1 MLTDLRDSLRPALV
15 LLILFTLL
23 LGLAYPF
30 ALTGLAG
37 LLLPT
42 QAGGSLVTQNGKV
55 IGSAL
60 IGQDFAAPGYFHP
73 RPSAAGKGYD
83 ASASSGSN
91 LAPGSKDLADRIGKS
106 VADLRADGVNAPVP
120 GDLVTASGS
129 GLDPDISPDA
139 ARLQIIRVAIARG
152 MSEAEV
158 TALVDANVTEPLLG
172 ILGEPRVN
180 VLALNRA
187 LDMHQNGARQ
197 DGARHPAGTSAI
209 PAR

>member
-1 MLTDLRDSLRPALV
+1 MLTDLRDALRPALV

-37 LLLPT
+37 LLLPA
-42 QAGGSLVTQNGKV
+42 QAGGSLVTENGKV

-60 IGQDFAAPGYFHP
+60 IGQDFTAPRYFHP

-91 LAPGSKDLADRIGKS
+91 LAPGSKDLADRIAKS
-106 VADLRADGVNAPVP
+106 VAALRADGINDPVP
-120 GDLVTASGS
+120 ADLVTASGS

-139 ARLQIIRVAIARG
+139 ARVQIIGVAIARG
-152 MSEAEV
+152 MSEADV
-158 TALVDANVTEPLLG
+158 ATIVDANITEPLFG
-172 ILGEPRVN
+172 VLGEPRVN

-187 LDMHQNGARQ
+187 VDAHQRQARQ
-197 DGARHPAGTSAI
+197 SGGISAI
-209 PAR
+209 PAP

>member
-1 MLTDLRDSLRPALV
+1 MLTNFREALRPALV
-15 LLILFTLL
+15 LLLLFTLL

-37 LLLPT
+37 LLLPA
-42 QAGGSLVTQNGKV
+42 QAGGSLLTENGKI

-60 IGQDFAAPGYFHP
+60 IGQDFTSPRYFHP

-91 LAPGSKDLADRIGKS
+91 LAPGSKDLADRIAKS
-106 VADLRADGVNAPVP
+106 VAALRADGVNAPVP
-120 GDLVTASGS
+120 ADMVTTSGS

-139 ARLQIIRVAIARG
+139 ARLQIIGVALARG
-152 MSEAEV
+152 MTAAEV
-158 TALVDANVTEPLLG
+158 TTIVDANVTEPLFGL
-172 ILGEPRVN
+172 LGEPHVN

-187 LDMHQNGARQ
+187 LD
-197 DGARHPAGTSAI
+197 ARHAPATSAI
-209 PAR
+209 PAP